1 MAGQSKILHAWDYDD
16 VDPEDAVAVFD
27 VSGRFGSP
35 RPETF
40 VAVAVNGTVEA
51 VTRTWESNARGWL
64 ATPRPDAWKRGRN
77 TIDVFVV
84 DGDDQGVLLRRTSVG
99 QVRPADLN
107 LILAAA
113 ANDWG
118 VRQWGFY
125 PVEGPA
131 GGHQFR
137 WTRDRAELSNLF
149 THDPPR
155 EVEIGAIRV
164 PGGKQKA
171 LKIEAN
177 DCTLFD
183 GVVRQGWSST
193 LSLARCEVAGAG
205 LTLRFTTEA
214 TRRPTDRRR
223 LGIALSRV
231 VLR

>member
-1 MAGQSKILHAWDYDD
+1 M
-16 VDPEDAVAVFD
+16 
-27 VSGRFGSP
+27 
-35 RPETF
+35 
-40 VAVAVNGTVEA
+40 N
-51 VTRTWESNARGWL
+51 
-64 ATPRPDAWKRGRN
+64 
-77 TIDVFVV
+77 
-84 DGDDQGVLLRRTSVG
+84 
-99 QVRPADLN
+99 
-107 LILAAA
+107 AA

-183 GVVRQGWSST
+183 GVVRHGWSST

-214 TRRPTDRRR
+214 TRHATDRRQ
-223 LGIALSRV
+223 LGVALSRV